1 MKNIGKYLATG
12 ALVLAL
18 ALLSGADEGMWMPH
32 QMKDLNLKALGL
44 QMNPDDLYKKDGTG
58 LMSAI
63 VNLGGGTGEFV
74 SPEGLVLTNHHVA
87 YGAIQRASSKDND
100 YINAGFLAR
109 TRGEEIPAQGYTAG
123 VLLGYEDVTAKVN
136 ACFKPA

>member
-1 MKNIGKYLATG
+1 MKNAGRTLATG
-12 ALVLAL
+12 VLAL
-18 ALLSGADEGMWMPH
+18 ALVLIGSADEGMWMPH

-58 LMSAI
+58 LMSAV

-87 YGAIQRASSKDND
+87 YGAIQRASSKEKD
-100 YINAGFLAR
+100 YINHGFMAAAR
-109 TRGEEIPAQGYTAG
+109 GKRSRPRATRRECSSATR
-123 VLLGYEDVTAKVN
+123 T
-136 ACFKPA
+136 